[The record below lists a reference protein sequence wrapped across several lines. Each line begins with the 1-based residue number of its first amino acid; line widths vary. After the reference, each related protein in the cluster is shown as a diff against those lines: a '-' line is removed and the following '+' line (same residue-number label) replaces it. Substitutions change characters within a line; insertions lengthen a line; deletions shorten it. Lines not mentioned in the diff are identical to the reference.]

1 MRILPTLLCA
11 LGTVSALDIN
21 AFMAKLRTDQGV
33 KTKDRSAKKS
43 DRRNSAPAAYRP
55 VQPSGDQSKSAKKL
69 ARKNNRS
76 TQPPATTQPRPTTT
90 RPQPVTTR
98 RVPSTRRV
106 VGKRPLGKRPVYRRP
121 TGRPIAA
128 GKATRRPT
136 VRGRFR
142 PVTRGTTKVIC
153 HSSANWVLV
162 EKII

>member
-1 MRILPTLLCA
+1 MHSWRNWGRTREWKRKTGQQRSLTAEVLPQLPI
-11 LGTVSALDIN
+11 GPSN
-21 AFMAKLRTDQGV
+21 
-33 KTKDRSAKKS
+33 
-43 DRRNSAPAAYRP
+43 RP
-55 VQPSGDQSKSAKKL
+55 EISQNPRKNWPE
-69 ARKNNRS
+69 KNNRP

-98 RVPSTRRV
+98 RVPPTRRV

-162 EKII
+162 EKNI